1 MANNTIPQK
10 DNEEMFDCL
19 NVLQDNIKQHFEVL
33 KSKLISTV
41 PKMDILEP
49 SDWSRIQKLLIKR
62 LSKSNKG
69 QTITSSTFIDIVIHK
84 FSNTKPNDEYVRWM
98 DAFNNLVDRIL
109 KKTDKKLHKKI
120 EDIIRNLFI
129 TGDNDM
135 FGRNSDFKNRLNE
148 LLAIDYFNQY
158 DGVSIIEIEKKLAN
172 KKSIDL
178 ILRNSSGKT
187 IGVEILT
194 LQNIDPQKQEDDKS
208 LSEFL
213 LGRIKKKYDDKIKDL
228 NEINDLDNLYIMPI
242 VEYADGLERFN
253 FPTNMQYATHI
264 MCPHLNNNG
273 NKWEMRILD
282 INQYLAIR
290 REGKI
295 DESFGS

>member
-1 MANNTIPQK
+1 MNDIITQIN
-10 DNEEMFDCL
+10 DN
-19 NVLQDNIKQHFEVL
+19 FEVL
-33 KSKLISTV
+33 KSRLISTV
-41 PKMDILEP
+41 PKMDILKPRE
-49 SDWSRIQKLLIKR
+49 WNRIQKLLKDR
-62 LSKSNKG
+62 LSKPNNDK
-69 QTITSSTFIDIVIHK
+69 IIKSSIFIEYVIHK
-84 FSNTKPNDEYVRWM
+84 CSNLEPNDKYDRWIE
-98 DAFNNLVDRIL
+98 AFNNLVDRVL
-109 KKTDKKLHKKI
+109 KDSDETLHNKI
-120 EDIIRNLFI
+120 EDIIRNLFT

-135 FGRNSDFKNRLNE
+135 FGKNSDFKNRLNE
-148 LLAIDYFNQY
+148 LLAIDYINQS

-194 LQNIDPQKQEDDKS
+194 LQNIDPQKQEDDES
-208 LSEFL
+208 MSEFL
-213 LGRIKKKYDDKIKDL
+213 LGRIKKKYDDKIIDL

-273 NKWEMRILD
+273 NKWEMRISN
-282 INQYLAIR
+282 INQYLAMR

>member
-41 PKMDILEP
+41 PKMDILDP

-62 LSKSNKG
+62 LSKSNKS

-84 FSNTKPNDEYVRWM
+84 FSNTKPNDKYDRWIE
-98 DAFNNLVDRIL
+98 AFNNLVDRVL
-109 KKTDKKLHKKI
+109 KDSDETLHNKI
-120 EDIIRNLFI
+120 EDIIRNLFT
-129 TGDNDM
+129 TGDNGM
-135 FGRNSDFKNRLNE
+135 CGRNSDFKNRLNE
-148 LLAIDYFNQY
+148 LLAIDYFNQC
-158 DGVSIIEIEKKLAN
+158 DKVTIIEIEKKLAN

-187 IGVEILT
+187 IGVEMLT
-194 LQNIDPQKQEDDKS
+194 LQNIDPQKQEDDES
-208 LSEFL
+208 MSEFL

-228 NEINDLDNLYIMPI
+228 NEINDLDNLYIMLI

-273 NKWEMRILD
+273 NKWEMRISD

>member
-1 MANNTIPQK
+1 MNYIITQLN
-10 DNEEMFDCL
+10 DN
-19 NVLQDNIKQHFEVL
+19 FEVI
-33 KSKLISTV
+33 KSILINTV

-49 SDWSRIQKLLIKR
+49 RDWSRIQKLLIKR

-84 FSNTKPNDEYVRWM
+84 FSNTKPNDEYVRWI

-109 KKTDKKLHKKI
+109 KNTDEKLHKKI
-120 EDIIRNLFI
+120 EDIIRNLF
-129 TGDNDM
+129 TTSDNDM

-148 LLAIDYFNQY
+148 LLAIDYFNQC
-158 DGVSIIEIEKKLAN
+158 DKVTIIEIEKKLAN
-172 KKSIDL
+172 NKSIDL

-194 LQNIDPQKQEDDKS
+194 LQNIHPQKQEDDKS
-208 LSEFL
+208 MSEFIL
-213 LGRIKKKYDDKIKDL
+213 ERIKRKYEDKTKQLMEIKDL
-228 NEINDLDNLYIMPI
+228 EDLLIMPI
-242 VEYADGLERFN
+242 VEYANGLERFN
-253 FPTNMQYATHI
+253 FPTNMQYATPI
-264 MCPHLNNNG
+264 MCPHLNYYG
-273 NKWEMRILD
+273 SKLEMRISD

>member
-1 MANNTIPQK
+1 MNR
-10 DNEEMFDCL
+10 
-19 NVLQDNIKQHFEVL
+19 VL
-33 KSKLISTV
+33 K
-41 PKMDILEP
+41 D
-49 SDWSRIQKLLIKR
+49 SDE
-62 LSKSNKG
+62 
-69 QTITSSTFIDIVIHK
+69 T
-84 FSNTKPNDEYVRWM
+84 
-98 DAFNNLVDRIL
+98 
-109 KKTDKKLHKKI
+109 LHNKI
-120 EDIIRNLFI
+120 EDIIRNLFT

-135 FGRNSDFKNRLNE
+135 FGKNSDFKNRLNE
-148 LLAIDYFNQY
+148 LLAIDYINQY
-158 DGVSIIEIEKKLAN
+158 DGVSIIEIEKKLDN
-172 KKSIDL
+172 GKSIDL

-194 LQNIDPQKQEDDKS
+194 LQNIHPQKQEDDES
-208 LSEFL
+208 MSEFL

-273 NKWEMRILD
+273 NKWEMRISD

>member
-62 LSKSNKG
+62 LSKSNKS

-84 FSNTKPNDEYVRWM
+84 FSNTKPNDKYDRWIE
-98 DAFNNLVDRIL
+98 AFNNLVDRVL
-109 KKTDKKLHKKI
+109 KDSDETLRNKI
-120 EDIIRNLFI
+120 EDIIRNLFT

-135 FGRNSDFKNRLNE
+135 CGKNSDFKNRLNE

-194 LQNIDPQKQEDDKS
+194 LQNIDPQKQEDDES
-208 LSEFL
+208 MSEFL

-228 NEINDLDNLYIMPI
+228 NEINDLDNLYIMLI

-273 NKWEMRILD
+273 NKWEMRISD

>member
-1 MANNTIPQK
+1 MNDIITQIN
-10 DNEEMFDCL
+10 DN
-19 NVLQDNIKQHFEVL
+19 FEVL
-33 KSKLISTV
+33 KSRLISTV
-41 PKMDILEP
+41 PKMDILKPHEW
-49 SDWSRIQKLLIKR
+49 DKIKKLLKDR
-62 LSKSNKG
+62 LSKLDKG
-69 QTITSSTFIDIVIHK
+69 EIITSNIFIEYVIHK
-84 FSNTKPNDEYVRWM
+84 YSNLEPNDKRWI
-98 DAFNNLVDRIL
+98 DAFNDLVNRVL
-109 KKTDKKLHKKI
+109 KDSDETLHNKI
-120 EDIIRNLFI
+120 EDIIRNLFT

-135 FGRNSDFKNRLNE
+135 FGKNSDFKNRLNE
-148 LLAIDYFNQY
+148 LLAIDYINQC
-158 DGVSIIEIEKKLAN
+158 DGVSIIEIEKKLDN
-172 KKSIDL
+172 GKSIDL

-194 LQNIDPQKQEDDKS
+194 LQNIHPQKQEDDES
-208 LSEFL
+208 MSEFL

-273 NKWEMRILD
+273 NKWEMRISD

>member
-84 FSNTKPNDEYVRWM
+84 FSNTKPNDEYVRRM
-98 DAFNNLVDRIL
+98 DAFNNLVNRIL